1 MKSRAIY
8 VALKKLFLKV
18 IDVIIRVVANHKGFM
33 AFRLCPNNN
42 PTKAPPAEC
51 FSQHP
56 LKLANGE
63 TFYFLEPQLK
73 MPGAEER
80 VELKLKLPDELQC
93 WQCIIQWTYV
103 AGMLL
108 QHSFFRYISNRD
120 TMVAESQAPT

>member
-1 MKSRAIY
+1 
-8 VALKKLFLKV
+8 
-18 IDVIIRVVANHKGFM
+18 M

-80 VELKLKLPDELQC
+80 VEL
-93 WQCIIQWTYV
+93 T
-103 AGMLL
+103 
-108 QHSFFRYISNRD
+108 
-120 TMVAESQAPT
+120 AEQAAALTATRKDNIEKYWKNDDSHEKKGGKIKNP

>member
-1 MKSRAIY
+1 M
-8 VALKKLFLKV
+8 ALKKLFLKV

-63 TFYFLEPQLK
+63 TFYFLEPQSFSYALEDFK
-73 MPGAEER
+73 RFYGFT
-80 VELKLKLPDELQC
+80 KSFK
-93 WQCIIQWTYV
+93 
-103 AGMLL
+103 LL
-108 QHSFFRYISNRD
+108 QKYSRPISMNFLKRYCYLSYAQVKSIFYYASFHCIWCYQ
-120 TMVAESQAPT
+120 T